1 MAALNGKWK
10 LSSGEKLQ
18 EYLDALGLQDEVK
31 AKALKVL
38 TPDNDIT
45 QEIKV
50 SGNDVTI
57 ITTTPMGTTETK
69 AAVGEES
76 SQSAIDGS
84 PLKVIYKLDGDKLIE
99 EQKGSFE
106 SVNVRAL
113 EGGQLIMKLAAGN
126 GVTCT
131 RKYDKI

>member
-1 MAALNGKWK
+1 M
-10 LSSGEKLQ
+10 
-18 EYLDALGLQDEVK
+18 K

-84 PLKVIYKLDGDKLIE
+84 PLKVPYICSTKLHGF
-99 EQKGSFE
+99 Q
-106 SVNVRAL
+106 
-113 EGGQLIMKLAAGN
+113 MKLLQN
-126 GVTCT
+126 FCLTVCT
-131 RKYDKI
+131 